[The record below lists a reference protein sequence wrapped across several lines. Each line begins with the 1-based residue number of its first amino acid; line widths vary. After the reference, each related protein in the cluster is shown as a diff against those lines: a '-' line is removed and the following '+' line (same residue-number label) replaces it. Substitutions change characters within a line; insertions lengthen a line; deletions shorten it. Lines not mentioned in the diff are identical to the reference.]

1 MPAPDV
7 VGVASTRP
15 RVVKTPP
22 QPIVKVLIPGSAA
35 TAAALMDAF
44 TSTVTL
50 ELAGTLTGPLGE
62 KLMPRPSAA
71 PVALRLYETSEAL
84 VLVSVRCSVSLYAPE
99 SAS

>member
-15 RVVKTPP
+15 RVVRTPP

-50 ELAGTLTGPLGE
+50 ELAGTVTELGE

-71 PVALRLYETSEAL
+71 PVAVRLYDTAEPL
-84 VLVSVRCSVSLYAPE
+84 VFLSVSFSVSAYAPE